1 MAVTR
6 NESVVDEWL
15 EDDRLVL
22 LEAWARDGASLQDI
36 ADNIGIS
43 RTTLVKWRDKFPEI
57 RNAIKSG
64 REVVDY
70 KVENALLKS
79 ALGFTTKEIK
89 VTIGKQ
95 VKNGKTFQITKE
107 TTTKEIA
114 PNVTACLAWL
124 NNRKPDSW
132 KRNRDN
138 VVELEE
144 EDNDLKITIIR
155 GNKKE
160 NDEEEINKGVIL
172 SKKDKNETKE
182 EDKDFW
188 PDDWEDEEDE

>member
-172 SKKDKNETKE
+172 SKKDKNETE